1 MNISTSVGAPCLLCC
16 GWHIDLRNNNEKG
29 RLIYPSGRILYAIKF
44 IHKVQELVLEKK
56 NEVPIYLAN
65 SKLRAGTSID
75 PKYTILL
82 YI

>member
-16 GWHIDLRNNNEKG
+16 GWHIRNNNEKD
-29 RLIYPSGRILYAIKF
+29 RLIYPSGRILRAIKF

-56 NEVPIYLAN
+56 KNEVPIYIAN
-65 SKLRAGTSID
+65 SNLRAGTSID